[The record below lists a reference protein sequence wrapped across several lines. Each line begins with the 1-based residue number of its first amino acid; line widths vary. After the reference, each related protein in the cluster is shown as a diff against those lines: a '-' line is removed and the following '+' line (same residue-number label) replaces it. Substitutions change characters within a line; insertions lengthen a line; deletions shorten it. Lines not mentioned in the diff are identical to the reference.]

1 MESVSKVVGL
11 EGCLL
16 AACRAERTIFS
27 RELVL
32 QPSLA
37 RHRSQVRQLLR
48 LRCAST
54 HLYVLRP
61 YLNKI
66 HGSKYVIRYV
76 RT

>member
-1 MESVSKVVGL
+1 MESVSQEVGL

-27 RELVL
+27 RHLVL
-32 QPSLA
+32 Q

-54 HLYVLRP
+54 HLYVLKP